1 MYMCIHPCTCLNT
14 QFLFLSFP
22 LHAGS
27 INGLPEGVKSFYNIH
42 TLLVPS
48 NETEISLNLTCNCS
62 VYVPRWHR
70 NTLKGEEGVNKF
82 YNEDIFCVNRSRP
95 CSETYIPKADRS
107 EGLYVYTIQNF
118 SDITE
123 NTALMCFSN
132 KEREVLIVTFAKGR
146 KERERGRGK
155 EREGEREGERERKI
169 HCMLNCNLQTHLT
182 TNNNTINH

>member
-1 MYMCIHPCTCLNT
+1 MCKHPCTCLNR

-62 VYVPRWHR
+62 VYLPKWQSY
-70 NTLKGEEGVNKF
+70 TLKGEEGVNKF
-82 YNEDIFCVNRSRP
+82 YTEDIFCINGSRP
-95 CSETYIPKADRS
+95 CSKTYIPKADRS

-123 NTALMCFSN
+123 NAAFMCFSN
-132 KEREVLIVTFAKGR
+132 EEREVLIVTFAKGR
-146 KERERGRGK
+146 KERGGEGGRERERGK
-155 EREGEREGERERKI
+155 ERERERKI
-169 HCMLNCNLQTHLT
+169 HCMLNCNLISF
-182 TNNNTINH
+182 TNTLNH

>member
-132 KEREVLIVTFAKGR
+132 EEREVLIVTFAKGR
-146 KERERGRGK
+146 KERGGEGGR
-155 EREGEREGERERKI
+155 EREKNSL
-169 HCMLNCNLQTHLT
+169 HVKL
-182 TNNNTINH
+182 